1 MYRPP
6 LSILA
11 ATLGWLAVASCRSSP
26 DNTPPS
32 GVDQTADAEPH
43 DDASPADADAA
54 LDVSPPDAAPDAS
67 PYDDAQADTSSQ
79 DGAGDGPVLPPPDC
93 ARLQTLQGDLAAA
106 TDDASRALLVDLFVA
121 EVTASDGFPIRC
133 GASVTFLFD
142 KPQGFGAPFVAGDFN
157 GWSTSAAPMTAVA
170 GSWYRVDLD
179 IAPGPNRYLYKFT
192 DGQQWVPDPNA
203 RRFGY
208 DQYGE
213 YSLVSGGLTLGHLE
227 RLRGIA
233 GSGLAPRDLTL
244 YLPPGYEA
252 SSTPYPVLYAHD
264 GQNLFDPSAPWG
276 GWRLD
281 STIEALLAQN
291 QIRPFLVVGIH
302 NTAERMDEY
311 THVTDMLSGQTVGGK
326 GEAYFSLITTR
337 IMPLVASHY
346 RVSTAPADTWT
357 MGSSLGGLISLYF
370 GMKHADVFG
379 RVAGLSSTAG
389 WGSIGAHNPTIIE
402 LLPTIAKPDAVFYL
416 DSGGD
421 DGGGQG
427 CLDADHDGIEDDAAA
442 ASDNYCEN
450 LQLRDAF
457 VASGFTPGVD
467 VFHWWEPGAGHN
479 EAAWAARVQRPLQVL
494 ASP

>member
-1 MYRPP
+1 MYRSHLP
-6 LSILA
+6 ILGA
-11 ATLGWLAVASCRSSP
+11 ALGLLAVVSCGSSE
-26 DNTPPS
+26 NGAAPP
-32 GVDQTADAEPH
+32 GVDQTSDAEPQ
-43 DDASPADADAA
+43 DSASPADADTA
-54 LDVSPPDAAPDAS
+54 LDASPPDAAPDAL
-67 PYDDAQADTSSQ
+67 PYNDAQADTSSQ
-79 DGAGDGPVLPPPDC
+79 DGAGDGSVSPHPDC
-93 ARLQTLQGDLAAA
+93 ARLQELQGDLATA
-106 TDDASRALLVDLFVA
+106 TDDASRAEMVDLFVA
-121 EVTASDGFPIRC
+121 EVAASDGFPIRC

-142 KPQGFGAPFVAGDFN
+142 KPQGFGTPFVAGDFN
-157 GWSTSAAPMTAVA
+157 GWSTSAAPMTVVA
-170 GSWYRVDLD
+170 GAWYRADLD
-179 IAPGPNRYLYKFT
+179 VDPGPNRYLYKFT
-192 DGQQWVPDPNA
+192 DGQRWIADPNA

-233 GSGLAPRDLTL
+233 GSGLAPRELTL

-252 SSTPYPVLYAHD
+252 SSTHYPVLYAHD

-281 STIEALLAQN
+281 SAIEALLAQN
-291 QIRPFLVVGIH
+291 QIRPFIVVGIH

-311 THVTDMLSGQTVGGK
+311 THVPDVLSGQTVGGK
-326 GEAYFSLITTR
+326 GEAYFSLIATR

-346 RVSTAPADTWT
+346 RVSPGPANTWT

-379 RVAGLSSTAG
+379 RVAGLSSTVG
-389 WGSIGAHNPTIIE
+389 WGSIGAHNQTLIE

-416 DSGGD
+416 DSGGS

-427 CLDADHDGIEDDAAA
+427 CIDADHDGIEDDAEAS
-442 ASDNYCEN
+442 SDNYCEN

-457 VASGFTPGVD
+457 VASGFTLGVD
-467 VFHWWEPGAGHN
+467 VFHWWEPGAEHN
-479 EAAWAARVQRPLQVL
+479 EAAWAARVDRPLQVL